1 VTTFVLVHGLGGTGA
16 TMEPLAD
23 LLQGNGHHTVLITL
37 PGHGTEPESLEG
49 VTWQQ
54 WLDAVVDAIADPP
67 SDPST
72 AEPTVIIGQSMGGTL
87 ALAAAAK
94 VHHLSAVVA
103 INAPAPDPDA
113 VDGLEWRQSRGHDWI
128 DGPPLGDGEVGY
140 TRFPIGALL
149 EMVNGALAIDL
160 TAVTCQVL
168 LVNGALDEVVDPGSA
183 DVYAAALG
191 NAQVRRASLAHTGH
205 VATHG
210 PQVAE
215 LAALILG
222 G

>member
-1 VTTFVLVHGLGGTGA
+1 
-16 TMEPLAD
+16 
-23 LLQGNGHHTVLITL
+23 
-37 PGHGTEPESLEG
+37 
-49 VTWQQ
+49 
-54 WLDAVVDAIADPP
+54 
-67 SDPST
+67 
-72 AEPTVIIGQSMGGTL
+72 
-87 ALAAAAK
+87 
-94 VHHLSAVVA
+94 
-103 INAPAPDPDA
+103 
-113 VDGLEWRQSRGHDWI
+113 
-128 DGPPLGDGEVGY
+128 
-140 TRFPIGALL
+140 
-149 EMVNGALAIDL
+149 MVNGALAIDL
-160 TAVTCQVL
+160 TAITCQVL